1 MTAISKFVGGGHKI
15 SCIMLPER
23 LSITQYYLIAFWCNL
38 SFTVIFTCIAAVTC
52 GQVFEGNVD
61 SYTVK
66 HYYLD
71 DAVLARYIKFHT
83 VQWHRH
89 PSMRVEVI
97 GCQGQSHRFLANLCV
112 SHSLLF
118 YVGGVAQS

>member
-1 MTAISKFVGGGHKI
+1 MQTHPAMFVTRVTC
-15 SCIMLPER
+15 SCLIFFVR
-23 LSITQYYLIAFWCNL
+23 LSIALHYR
-38 SFTVIFTCIAAVTC
+38 TVYNDRFLTLRCKAVPGRSPVLVAC
-52 GQVFEGNVD
+52 LQVFDGNVD
-61 SYTVK
+61 AYSVK

-97 GCQGQSHRFLANLCV
+97 GCQGLC
-112 SHSLLF
+112 LLNSCIYILF
-118 YVGGVAQS
+118 VHKCSN